1 MENIRNLLCII
12 AMILPGVAM
21 ATGAIAVNDEHGD
34 DEPGYGV
41 SFGQANKS
49 AAQRVALSECK
60 KAGNKNC
67 KVVVWFETC
76 GAYAES
82 AKYFGTGF
90 GRTRVIAEKKAI
102 DACGKGSCEVK
113 VSDCDE

>member
-1 MENIRNLLCII
+1 MKNTGKLLFIM
-12 AMILPGVAM
+12 AMALPSIAM
-21 ATGAIAVNDEHGD
+21 ATGAIAVNDEYGD

-49 AAQRVALSECK
+49 AAQKAALSECK

-82 AKYFGTGF
+82 TKYFGTGF
-90 GRTRVIAEKKAI
+90 GRTLAVAEKKAI

-113 VSDCDE
+113 VSDCDD